1 MASKFLSIRVEKNLR
16 LVFDPSALRL
26 QPGSVSRVR
35 VTLTGDFPL
44 ELGEQVRFSP
54 VWSDPVEGVSFTPE
68 TLLLSARGS
77 TQGDIEVVVAEDA
90 PVQQTTLLST
100 LGGISGLKNATVEL
114 NDLPV
119 EVVHQGRAFELSFV
133 LQRPLELLT
142 GRTGQAYFVLRPV
155 DGALLQPDEHMV
167 VDLMVEGEG
176 VSVSPTRL
184 VFGADIP
191 DQGAIVEYGGNQY
204 ALLKVT
210 SEPGA
215 LPPGVLSAVS
225 TVVATFAVD
234 SSTLTDAVRVSVGA
248 PLSIR
253 TVRPV
258 FRSEYALIFDP
269 LELTV
274 ELEGSEMT
282 ASAMIDLILSG
293 TLFAQFGAIPEH
305 PVLHNV
311 GLPIGMEELE
321 VSITVEGEAVTV
333 AEPAIR
339 FDARHRQPVELQID
353 VSRLAEDVSVF
364 TSTLTAIAPLGQFP
378 SGVNA
383 TVFEQ
388 VLSVKVIRGSS
399 TLTKR
404 ALRGSAEPELR
415 EFTLVFTTT
424 GGRALEQV
432 RVLAG
437 GSTRVAVVLENAD
450 SLGQDEVVRV
460 SFSTEVVTV
469 RESVLELTAVKSSA
483 TFTIEAPYNA
493 SSTLGMVIAS
503 GEVVSVGSGS
513 VVEKTRVAPTS
524 LFDQR
529 HRNFVESQTGEQAGQ
544 SPVATVSDQALP
556 VELLSSAQARSRS
569 GRSLVRR
576 FALTF
581 ELDKLVVVEGTTI
594 SVPLRLMGIEDPIQG
609 EPRLGDTERPLV
621 EFSHDGKGIEPSIGL
636 VFTDRLRQVDVVL
649 EVAPEASSGDLLAF
663 VSGLANATV
672 EMALL
677 PVNVVRTVSSSG
689 REIALGFE
697 TVTGGSLSQLW
708 LLTNVSTQVRLVLRN
723 SYRLEVGENVVVTLQ
738 APAGVAVDPGTLELS
753 PGILHGAFTV
763 GAAQATTVVAPIVAL
778 ARWMREGV
786 GTQSVSVSLPV
797 SIVEFEAP
805 EMVYVP
811 GDEDGLSAREV
822 SGDGFF
828 VSRHEITRG
837 QYAAFVAETG
847 YAAGTCWADAVFS
860 QTLGPP
866 GGLRKLV

>member
-1 MASKFLSIRVEKNLR
+1 
-16 LVFDPSALRL
+16 
-26 QPGSVSRVR
+26 
-35 VTLTGDFPL
+35 
-44 ELGEQVRFSP
+44 
-54 VWSDPVEGVSFTPE
+54 
-68 TLLLSARGS
+68 
-77 TQGDIEVVVAEDA
+77 
-90 PVQQTTLLST
+90 
-100 LGGISGLKNATVEL
+100 
-114 NDLPV
+114 
-119 EVVHQGRAFELSFV
+119 
-133 LQRPLELLT
+133 
-142 GRTGQAYFVLRPV
+142 
-155 DGALLQPDEHMV
+155 
-167 VDLMVEGEG
+167 
-176 VSVSPTRL
+176 
-184 VFGADIP
+184 
-191 DQGAIVEYGGNQY
+191 
-204 ALLKVT
+204 
-210 SEPGA
+210 
-215 LPPGVLSAVS
+215 
-225 TVVATFAVD
+225 
-234 SSTLTDAVRVSVGA
+234 
-248 PLSIR
+248 
-253 TVRPV
+253 
-258 FRSEYALIFDP
+258 
-269 LELTV
+269 
-274 ELEGSEMT
+274 
-282 ASAMIDLILSG
+282 
-293 TLFAQFGAIPEH
+293 
-305 PVLHNV
+305 
-311 GLPIGMEELE
+311 
-321 VSITVEGEAVTV
+321 
-333 AEPAIR
+333 
-339 FDARHRQPVELQID
+339 
-353 VSRLAEDVSVF
+353 
-364 TSTLTAIAPLGQFP
+364 
-378 SGVNA
+378 
-383 TVFEQ
+383 
-388 VLSVKVIRGSS
+388 
-399 TLTKR
+399 
-404 ALRGSAEPELR
+404 
-415 EFTLVFTTT
+415 
-424 GGRALEQV
+424 
-432 RVLAG
+432 
-437 GSTRVAVVLENAD
+437 
-450 SLGQDEVVRV
+450 
-460 SFSTEVVTV
+460 
-469 RESVLELTAVKSSA
+469 
-483 TFTIEAPYNA
+483 
-493 SSTLGMVIAS
+493 MVIAS

-860 QTLGPP
+860 QTLDHPVVCVSWSDAVAYTVWLSRKTGRRYGLLSEVEWEYAARAGSWTHYHFGDDEESLWENAGCRESVCGDGYEYTSPAGSFMANAFGLHDMHGNAEEWVAGCQGAMGCE
-866 GGLRKLV
+866 GGTRVLRGGSWSDGAAALRASSRAESDRDDRSPTHGFRIKRID